1 VFWGV
6 VVSND
11 RYRVAVQHYEIA
23 WNTQD
28 EVQRLSALALAWADD
43 GVYVDDDVP
52 DGVSGR
58 DALSALIGS
67 EHDDE
72 PGLVIATTRPLVLL
86 GDRGWLQWASQSAT
100 GTSLSGTD
108 FIEFATDG
116 RIQRLTD
123 FLDSGD

>member
-1 VFWGV
+1 M
-6 VVSND
+6 SDD
-11 RYRVAVQHYEIA
+11 RYRAAVQHYEIA
-23 WNTQD
+23 WNTRD
-28 EVQRLSALALAWADD
+28 EQQRMSALALGWAED

-52 DGVSGR
+52 DGVIGR

-86 GDRGWLQWASQSAT
+86 GDRGWLQWASRSAN
-100 GTSLSGTD
+100 GTTVSGTD
-108 FIEFATDG
+108 FVEFAADG

-123 FLDSGD
+123 FLDRED